1 MFEPFDSASST
12 KLFPSKFSPF
22 IAINNEFFFNN
33 LVSVEIDFICALNFI
48 FLLRNFAKS
57 DVLVINFI
65 NYLMITK
72 MINLS
77 DVKKILDELSKA
89 ICNIFARLD
98 LSLSP
103 PKPKTKI
110 KLSKYFLIER
120 NSTSNE

>member
-1 MFEPFDSASST
+1 MIVISPS
-12 KLFPSKFSPF
+12 LFPFMASFIIFS
-22 IAINNEFFFNN
+22 
-33 LVSVEIDFICALNFI
+33 NFS
-48 FLLRNFAKS
+48 LLE
-57 DVLVINFI
+57 
-65 NYLMITK
+65 
-72 MINLS
+72 LS

-110 KLSKYFLIER
+110 KLSKYFLIEH